1 MMDDGGRIGSPHDR
15 ELQYYRR
22 ECNDLGARL
31 LRLQE
36 EQSQTYRE
44 ARRSRMVV
52 RLVREAYR
60 IGDLAHAAHDV
71 GGSILEVIVD
81 NVLCDGA
88 VLLRE
93 EARGGR
99 FLVAHAI
106 GIADAAVDAAVV
118 IPDPPAFCYVSSCT
132 PATSMSAT
140 LSNLLRMPFA
150 LWAYDRSSGYAL
162 VIANRSENTV
172 SRPFE
177 AADQELA
184 EGALFIYLDVLY
196 RKQAEAQLRQAKQ
209 AAEEASQKRA
219 TLLSSLSRELL
230 EPLLAVAALS
240 ETVASDLAS
249 MQELARQ
256 RGNALRIAR
265 DARHLASIAERAI
278 HRAKSEERAPALDLE
293 WIGLAHI
300 VGGVVR
306 LNRASTAG
314 REVDLAATLP
324 RRAVAVCVDR
334 KRMQTALQALARDAL
349 ARVVDGAS
357 VRIHAARR
365 VDGDVEIIVSTPT
378 GCTPLGSAEAP
389 EEDAGPAAGLE
400 APRRIIGAHG
410 GTLVLEAHP
419 NGGSQARVILPA
431 RIVRDDQLAGLPPL

>member
-1 MMDDGGRIGSPHDR
+1 MIDGGGIGSPHDR

-44 ARRSRMVV
+44 ARRSRTIV

-60 IGDLAHAAHDV
+60 LGDLAQGAQDV
-71 GGSILEVIVD
+71 GGPILEVIVD

-93 EARGGR
+93 EARGDNR

-106 GIADAAVDAAVV
+106 GIADAAVDAVVV
-118 IPDPPAFCYVSSCT
+118 IPDPPAFCHVNSCT
-132 PATSMSAT
+132 PATSLSGT

-177 AADQELA
+177 AADQELI

-209 AAEEASQKRA
+209 AAEEASQKQA
-219 TLLSSLSRELL
+219 TLLSKLSHELL
-230 EPLLAVAALS
+230 EPLLAVAASS
-240 ETVASDLAS
+240 ETMASDLAS

-256 RGNALRIAR
+256 HGNALRIAR
-265 DARHLASIAERAI
+265 DARHLVSLAERAM
-278 HRAKSEERAPALDLE
+278 HRARSEERAPALDLE
-293 WIGLAHI
+293 WTGLAHI

-306 LNRASTAG
+306 LNRASSAR
-314 REVDLAATLP
+314 REIDLAATLP

-334 KRMQTALQALARDAL
+334 RRMQTALQSLARDAL
-349 ARVVDGAS
+349 ARVDDGTS

-378 GCTPLGSAEAP
+378 ECALLGSAEAP
-389 EEDAGPAAGLE
+389 EKDARLE
-400 APRRIIGAHG
+400 APRQIIGAHG
-410 GTLVLEAHP
+410 GTLMLEAHP
-419 NGGSQARVILPA
+419 SGGSQARIILPA